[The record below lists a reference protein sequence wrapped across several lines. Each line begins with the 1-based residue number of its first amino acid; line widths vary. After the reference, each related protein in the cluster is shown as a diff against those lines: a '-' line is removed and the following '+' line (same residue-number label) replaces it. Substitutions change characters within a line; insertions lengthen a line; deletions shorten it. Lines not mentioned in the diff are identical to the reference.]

1 MASIDTP
8 DAGLPTDPPT
18 RRLRWGNDTGQQE
31 TAEWR
36 GTREDIEAKYDDL
49 VALGVGAGGIESVEL
64 TGAQGRCKVV
74 ATYATDLVDDDVTI
88 IEELYAV
95 DMLKDILNAP
105 YFNTGG
111 AAALTDNEAVVV
123 RAVSEQGLVD
133 DSTGEGSIDA
143 YVHRNGLSGSFL
155 WANWTEAMKQ
165 LRYHM
170 LHGNESYLETRF
182 ILRRSKYGVQT
193 SEVNLTFGDINTV
206 VDTPSFSTPM
216 TSLISSLP
224 AGEWMKKPPSVSYL
238 GRGRW
243 RTEEEF
249 HWADKWS
256 VIYGGTWKWTA
267 PE

>member
-8 DAGLPTDPPT
+8 DAGLPTNPPT
-18 RRLRWGNDTGQQE
+18 RRLRWGEDTGQQE

-36 GTREDIEAKYDDL
+36 GTREDIEAKYDEL
-49 VALGVGAGGIESVEL
+49 VALGVGGGGIQAVEL
-64 TGAQGRCKVV
+64 TGVQGRCKVV
-74 ATYATDLVDDDVTI
+74 ATYATTDDDEVTI

-95 DMLKDILNAP
+95 DMLKDILNSP
-105 YFNTGG
+105 YFNDGG
-111 AAALTDNEAVVV
+111 AAVLTDNEAVFV
-123 RAVSEQGLVD
+123 RAVSEQGLED

-143 YVHRNGLSGSFL
+143 YVDRRELSASFK
-155 WANWTEAMKQ
+155 WAHWTAAMKE

-170 LHGNESYLETRF
+170 VHGHESYLETRF

-193 SEVNLTFGDINTV
+193 SSINLTFDNINKV
-206 VDTPSFSTPM
+206 VGAPSFSTPM

-224 AGEWMKKPPSVSYL
+224 AGEWMKKPPSASYL

-256 VIYGGTWKWTA
+256 VIYGGTFKK
-267 PE
+267 P